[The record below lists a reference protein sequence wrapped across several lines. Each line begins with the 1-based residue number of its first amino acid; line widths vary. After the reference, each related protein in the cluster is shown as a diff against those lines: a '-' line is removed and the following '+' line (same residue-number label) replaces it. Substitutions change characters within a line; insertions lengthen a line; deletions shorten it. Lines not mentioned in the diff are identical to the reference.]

1 MEIHTN
7 GNTTAGGVHDGRFF
21 CFFASLSFAIFGL
34 DAFNGLN
41 TRLRN
46 ANMKNI
52 TATIAFAAP
61 KLLACNDPN
70 KYFCATAMTHPM
82 APTSTHV
89 APTYFA
95 TLTPSNVPV
104 LTLHASIQS
113 CVSSTR
119 ARIATSF
126 SLTDMYAFPGPSLN
140 DTAPAL
146 ARVVVVVTPFFE
158 RIVRF
163 VIILI
168 ALLSRVVRRASI
180 VVVVVVNETDAR
192 ESSRAIILCYFR
204 VRFPR
209 VSA

>member
-1 MEIHTN
+1 MLF
-7 GNTTAGGVHDGRFF
+7 R
-21 CFFASLSFAIFGL
+21 
-34 DAFNGLN
+34 
-41 TRLRN
+41 
-46 ANMKNI
+46 
-52 TATIAFAAP
+52 
-61 KLLACNDPN
+61 
-70 KYFCATAMTHPM
+70 
-82 APTSTHV
+82 
-89 APTYFA
+89 
-95 TLTPSNVPV
+95 
-104 LTLHASIQS
+104 
-113 CVSSTR
+113 
-119 ARIATSF
+119 

-180 VVVVVVNETDAR
+180 VVVVVVVNETDAR